1 MQESILKLPILL
13 ISLKLEN
20 NFFLSILI
28 SDIKGK
34 VTFVGHEH
42 LTFFVVIILNFH
54 FYIIKI
60 HLRH

>member
-1 MQESILKLPILL
+1 MNILFLLKNEFIQESILKLPILL

-34 VTFVGHEH
+34 FIFVKHEH
-42 LTFFVVIILNFH
+42 FTFFVEL
-54 FYIIKI
+54 
-60 HLRH
+60 L